1 MTIISDVETVVKALK
16 IETSDKVSHTC
27 GDLWT
32 VTSASDATKRYT
44 VNAARETCTCP
55 QAKYRREKCKHIVA
69 VNIARERARRE
80 AQLKPATAQWT
91 SKPTSAETAKRI
103 AELWN

>member
-1 MTIISDVETVVKALK
+1 MTIISDVETVCKALK
-16 IETSDKVSHTC
+16 IETSDKVTHTC

-32 VTSASDATKRYT
+32 VTSASDATKHYT
-44 VNAARETCTCP
+44 VNAARQLCTCP
-55 QAKYRREKCKHIVA
+55 QAKYHREKCKHIVA

-80 AQLKPATAQWT
+80 SKATQATWSTKPVSTKTQAA
-91 SKPTSAETAKRI
+91 I